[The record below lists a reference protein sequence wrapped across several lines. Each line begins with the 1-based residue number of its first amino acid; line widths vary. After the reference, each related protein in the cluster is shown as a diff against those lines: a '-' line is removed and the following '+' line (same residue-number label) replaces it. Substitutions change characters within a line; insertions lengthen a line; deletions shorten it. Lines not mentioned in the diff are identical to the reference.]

1 MTESVKFG
9 ETYGYVKTEF
19 GRIRNVPEL
28 KSSNYNTKSFGERVA
43 MNMPIQGTAADIMK
57 IAMNNLYNKFKENN
71 LKSKIVMQVHDEL
84 IVESVL
90 EELEQVQKYMKDAME
105 NATKLKVPL
114 AIDIN
119 VGNSWV
125 EAK

>member
-1 MTESVKFG
+1 M
-9 ETYGYVKTEF
+9 
-19 GRIRNVPEL
+19 PEL
-28 KSSNYNTKSFGERVA
+28 KSSNYNTRGFGERVA

-57 IAMNNLYNKFKENN
+57 IAMNNLYRKFKENN

-84 IVESVL
+84 IVEATLDEV
-90 EELEQVQKYMKDAME
+90 EKVQEYMSDSMQ
-105 NATKLKVPL
+105 NAAKLKVPL

-119 VGNSWV
+119 VGNSWL

>member
-1 MTESVKFG
+1 
-9 ETYGYVKTEF
+9 
-19 GRIRNVPEL
+19 
-28 KSSNYNTKSFGERVA
+28 
-43 MNMPIQGTAADIMK
+43 
-57 IAMNNLYNKFKENN
+57 LYKKFKENN

-84 IVESVL
+84 IVEATLDEV
-90 EELEQVQKYMKDAME
+90 EIVQEYMKQSME
-105 NATKLKVPL
+105 NAAKLQVPL